1 MLLQKNQVY
10 KEAIDR
16 YLLTLPADQRR
27 NTELQMAGVKVVKE
41 SPKEASC
48 DWPILTM
55 LLVVIGAN
63 SDDCCT
69 LIVIGR

>member
-1 MLLQKNQVY
+1 MY

-41 SPKEASC
+41 LPKEVSC
-48 DWPILTM
+48 DWPILT
-55 LLVVIGAN
+55 
-63 SDDCCT
+63 
-69 LIVIGR
+69 IVTRRDRCEF